1 MEEDIMN
8 GIIPLYKERGLTSF
22 DCVAKLRHI
31 LHTKKVGHSGTL
43 DPSVD
48 GVLPICIG
56 SATKV
61 VPYLMGSGKIY
72 RGTLTLGL
80 ATTTEDLDGDVID
93 RQPLTTAFTADQL
106 IQAAAALTGTIQQ
119 TPPMYSAVKVNG
131 RKLYEYARAGET
143 VERPTRTITVTR
155 FDLTTPGD
163 FDAEQGTQT
172 VAFEIACSKGT
183 YVRTLAVDLGRQL
196 GVPAVMASL
205 TRIKSGGFTLDQ
217 AVTLDEVAAAMA
229 AEDLSPILRPIDYAL
244 TQYPHVALSERLW
257 GLVKNGVFL
266 DQAQVGSTEPIVAL
280 SYAGATKCLYQFLPE
295 KQQYKPLKMF
305 AVD

>member
-1 MEEDIMN
+1 MD

-61 VPYLMGSGKIY
+61 VPYLMASGKVY
-72 RGTLTLGL
+72 KGTVTLGL

-93 RQPLTTAFTADQL
+93 RQPLTTPVDRATL
-106 IQAAAALTGTIQQ
+106 LQAAAALTGTIQQ

-143 VERPTRTITVTR
+143 VERPTRTITVTS
-155 FDLTTPGD
+155 FDLVDDGQ

-172 VAFEIACSKGT
+172 IAFEIACSKGT

-205 TRIKSGGFTLDQ
+205 TRLKSGGFDLDQ
-217 AVTLDEVAAAMA
+217 TVTLEQVAAAMA
-229 AEDLSPILRPIDYAL
+229 NEDLSAILRPIDYAL
-244 TQYPHVALSERLW
+244 RDYPHVALSDRLW

-266 DQAQVGSTEPIVAL
+266 DEDQVGSTAPVVAL
-280 SYAGATKCLYQFLPE
+280 TYRDQTKCLYQYLPE

-305 AVD
+305 AVN

>member
-1 MEEDIMN
+1 MD

-61 VPYLMGSGKIY
+61 VPYLMASGKVY
-72 RGTLTLGL
+72 RGTVTLGL
-80 ATTTEDLDGDVID
+80 ATTTEDLDGDVVE
-93 RQPLTTAFTADQL
+93 RQALTRPFTLAELTAGTAQ
-106 IQAAAALTGTIQQ
+106 LTGTIQQ
-119 TPPMYSAVKVNG
+119 TPPMYSAVKVRG

-143 VERPTRTITVTR
+143 VERPTRTVTVDHFTLQ
-155 FDLTTPGD
+155 DAGT
-163 FDAEQGTQT
+163 FDAEAGTQT
-172 VAFEIACSKGT
+172 VAFEVGCSKGT
-183 YVRTLAVDLGRQL
+183 YVRTLAVDLGRLL

-205 TRIKSGGFTLDQ
+205 TRQQSGGFTLDQ
-217 AVTLDEVAAAMA
+217 AVTLDQVAAAMA
-229 AEDLSPILRPIDYAL
+229 AEDLTTILRPIDYAL
-244 TQYPHVALSERLW
+244 TAYPHVALSDRVW
-257 GLVKNGVFL
+257 QLVKNGVFL
-266 DQAQVGSTEPIVAL
+266 TAAELDGATAPEVAL
-280 SYAGATKCLYQFLPE
+280 TYQGATKCLYQWSEE

-305 AVD
+305 AVN

>member
-1 MEEDIMN
+1 MD

-31 LHTKKVGHSGTL
+31 LHTKKIGHSGTL

-48 GVLPICIG
+48 GVLPICVG

-61 VPYLMGSGKIY
+61 VPYLMASGKVY
-72 RGTLTLGL
+72 KGTVTLGL
-80 ATTTEDLDGDVID
+80 ATTTEDLDGDVIT
-93 RQPLTTAFTADQL
+93 RQPLVAPFTREQL
-106 IQAAAALTGTIQQ
+106 VAAAATLTGTIQQ

-143 VERPTRTITVTR
+143 VTRPTRTITVTA
-155 FDLTTPGD
+155 FDLVEAGN
-163 FDAEQGTQT
+163 FDEEQGTQT
-172 VAFEIACSKGT
+172 IAFEIACSKGT

-205 TRIKSGGFTLDQ
+205 TRLKSGGFELDQ
-217 AVTLDEVAAAMA
+217 AVTLAQVETAMA
-229 AEDLSPILRPIDYAL
+229 ADDLSAILRPIDYAL
-244 TQYPHVALSERLW
+244 QDYPHVALSDRLW

-266 DQAQVGSTEPIVAL
+266 DEDQVGSTAPTVAL
-280 SYAGATKCLYQFLPE
+280 TYQGQTKCLYQYLPE
-295 KQQYKPLKMF
+295 KKKYKPLKMF
-305 AVD
+305 AVN

>member
-1 MEEDIMN
+1 MD

-31 LHTKKVGHSGTL
+31 LHTKKIGHSGTL

-48 GVLPICIG
+48 GVLPICVG

-61 VPYLMGSGKIY
+61 VPYLMASGKVY
-72 RGTLTLGL
+72 KGTVTLGL
-80 ATTTEDLDGDVID
+80 ATTTEDLDGDVIT
-93 RQPLTTAFTADQL
+93 RQPLATPFTREQL
-106 IQAAAALTGTIQQ
+106 VAAAANLTGTIQQ

-143 VERPTRTITVTR
+143 VTRPTRTITVTA
-155 FDLTTPGD
+155 FDLVEAGH
-163 FDAEQGTQT
+163 FDKEQGTQT
-172 VAFEIACSKGT
+172 IAFEIACSKGT

-205 TRIKSGGFTLDQ
+205 TRLKSGGFELDQ
-217 AVTLDEVAAAMA
+217 AVTLAQVEAAMA
-229 AEDLSPILRPIDYAL
+229 ADDLSAILRPIDYAL
-244 TQYPHVALSERLW
+244 QDYPHVALSDRFW

-266 DQAQVGSTEPIVAL
+266 DEDQVGSTAPTVAL
-280 SYAGATKCLYQFLPE
+280 TYQGQTKCLYQYLPE
-295 KQQYKPLKMF
+295 KKQYKPLKMF
-305 AVD
+305 AVN

>member
-1 MEEDIMN
+1 MN

-43 DPSVD
+43 DPGVD

-61 VPYLMGSGKIY
+61 VPYLMASGKVY
-72 RGTLTLGL
+72 RGQVTLGF
-80 ATTTEDLDGDVID
+80 ATTTEDLEGDEVA
-93 RQPLTTAFTADQL
+93 RQALTRPFTAAEL
-106 IQAAAALTGTIQQ
+106 QAAAAHLTGTIQQ
-119 TPPMYSAVKVNG
+119 TPPMYSAVKVHG

-143 VERPTRTITVTR
+143 VERPTRTITVTA
-155 FDLTTPGD
+155 FTLKDAGS
-163 FDAEQGTQT
+163 FDAVTGTQT
-172 VAFEIACSKGT
+172 IDFEVSCSKGT

-196 GVPAVMASL
+196 QVPAVMASL
-205 TRIKSGGFTLDQ
+205 TRLKSGGFTLDQ
-217 AVTLDEVAAAMA
+217 AVTLDQVAAAMA
-229 AEDLSPILRPIDYAL
+229 DDDLTTVLRPIDYAL
-244 TQYPHVALSERLW
+244 QDYPHVALSEKLW

-266 DQAQVGSTEPIVAL
+266 SPAELSVDPNTVATVAL
-280 SYAGATKCLYQFLPE
+280 SYQGETKCLYQWSTE

>member
-1 MEEDIMN
+1 MD

-61 VPYLMGSGKIY
+61 VPYLMGSGKMY
-72 RGTLTLGL
+72 RGTVTLGL

-93 RQPLTTAFTADQL
+93 EQPLAKAFTLNQL
-106 IQAAAALTGTIQQ
+106 TAATAKLTGTIQQ
-119 TPPMYSAVKVNG
+119 TPPMYSAVKVKG

-143 VERPTRTITVTR
+143 VERPTRTITVDHFTLADAGT
-155 FDLTTPGD
+155 FDT
-163 FDAEQGTQT
+163 DAGTQT
-172 VAFEIACSKGT
+172 VAFEVACSKGT

-205 TRIKSGGFTLDQ
+205 TRHKSGGFTLDQ
-217 AVTLDEVAAAMA
+217 TVTLAQVEAAMA
-229 AEDLSPILRPIDYAL
+229 ADDLSTILRPIDYAL
-244 TQYPHVALSERLW
+244 QDYPHVALSDKLW

-266 DQAQVGSTEPIVAL
+266 TPEEMASTAPVVAL
-280 SYAGATKCLYQFLPE
+280 TYQGQTKCLYQWVPE
-295 KQQYKPLKMF
+295 KKQYKPLKMF
-305 AVD
+305 TVN

>member
-1 MEEDIMN
+1 MD
-8 GIIPLYKERGLTSF
+8 GIIPLYKDRGMTSF

-61 VPYLMGSGKIY
+61 VPYLMASGKMY
-72 RGTLTLGL
+72 RGTVTLGL
-80 ATTTEDLDGDVID
+80 ATTTEDLDGEVMAKE
-93 RQPLTTAFTADQL
+93 PLTTPFTFEQL
-106 IQAAAALTGTIQQ
+106 TAATAKLTGTIQQ
-119 TPPMYSAVKVNG
+119 TPPMFSAVKVNG

-143 VERPTRTITVTR
+143 VERPTRTITVDHFT
-155 FDLTTPGD
+155 LTDAGT
-163 FDAEQGTQT
+163 FDADAGTQT
-172 VAFEIACSKGT
+172 VAFEVACSKGT

-205 TRIKSGGFTLDQ
+205 TRHKSGGFTLDQ
-217 AVTLDEVAAAMA
+217 AVTLDQVAEAMA
-229 AEDLSPILRPIDYAL
+229 NEDLSPILRPIDYAL
-244 TQYPHVALSERLW
+244 AEYPHVALSDRVW
-257 GLVKNGVFL
+257 ALVKNGVFL
-266 DQAQVGSTEPIVAL
+266 TTDEVDGATAPEIAL
-280 SYAGATKCLYQFLPE
+280 TYQGATKCLYQWSEE

-305 AVD
+305 AVN

>member
-1 MEEDIMN
+1 MN

-43 DPSVD
+43 DPGVD

-61 VPYLMGSGKIY
+61 VPYLMASGKVY
-72 RGTLTLGL
+72 RGQVTLGL
-80 ATTTEDLDGDVID
+80 ATTTEDLEGDEVA
-93 RQPLTTAFTADQL
+93 RQVLSQPFSLTDL
-106 IQAAAALTGTIQQ
+106 QAAAAQLTGTIQQ
-119 TPPMYSAVKVNG
+119 TPPMYSAVKVRG

-143 VERPTRTITVTR
+143 VERPTRTITVTAFTLR
-155 FDLTTPGD
+155 DAGT
-163 FDAEQGTQT
+163 FDAQAGTQT
-172 VAFEIACSKGT
+172 IDFEVSCSKGT
-183 YVRTLAVDLGRQL
+183 YVRTLAVDLGKKL

-205 TRIKSGGFTLDQ
+205 TRLKSGGFTLDQ
-217 AVTLDEVAAAMA
+217 AVTLEQVATAVAQD
-229 AEDLSPILRPIDYAL
+229 DLATVLRPIDYAL
-244 TQYPHVALSERLW
+244 QDYPHVALSEKLW

-266 DQAQVGSTEPIVAL
+266 SPAEIETDPSIVPTVAL
-280 SYAGATKCLYQFLPE
+280 TYQGATKCLYQWSAT

-305 AVD
+305 TVE